1 MYLKTQ
7 AVLYMY
13 DTLLKT
19 GSFKREFIE
28 EQLNI
33 GNLTFHRYV
42 EELRA
47 YFTNFNAGYDVIYD
61 RTHEIYRL
69 TKY

>member
-1 MYLKTQ
+1 MCLKTQ

-13 DTLLKT
+13 DTLLKM
-19 GSFKREFIE
+19 GSFEREFIE

-33 GNLTFHRYV
+33 GDLTFHRYV

-47 YFTNFNAGYDVIYD
+47 YFSNFYTGYDLIYD
-61 RTHEIYRL
+61 RANELYRVI
-69 TKY
+69 KK